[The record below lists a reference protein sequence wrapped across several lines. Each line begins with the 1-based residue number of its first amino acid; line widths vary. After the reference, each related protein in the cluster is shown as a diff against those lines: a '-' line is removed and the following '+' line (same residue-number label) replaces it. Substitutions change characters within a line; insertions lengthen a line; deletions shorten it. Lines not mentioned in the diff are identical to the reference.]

1 MKKRTS
7 LIFKA
12 RSLLIVLSVLLCACI
27 TVCSAIAEANV
38 SSIDFGYQIVPT
50 GVGNQNSYS
59 SGSSDYSS
67 SSGGYSSSSDYDR
80 SSGGYSSSSG
90 GYGSTYGGYS
100 SSSSDDG
107 FILGIFIFG
116 IFLIIF
122 LVYYVI
128 VDNKKSMERVKNYVP
143 PRPNPFVKPAVSPAE
158 EIRRTDPNFSE
169 EAFLAW
175 ANEVFITLNV
185 AWTKQDWKMIRP
197 FETEEL
203 FREHSMQLDEYIRN
217 GTVNYLERVAVK
229 DSFIDRFYCD
239 QNYEYIVVKMRTNM
253 IDYVKETET
262 GRIVAGNTTQ
272 LWEMVHTLTFTRT
285 AGAKTP
291 EHPETLHV
299 TNCPN
304 CGAPTEIT
312 SAGECPYCQSVIT
325 SETFHWVLCKLVGEN
340 LQ

>member
-1 MKKRTS
+1 MKKHTRKMLKVCS
-7 LIFKA
+7 CFVI
-12 RSLLIVLSVLLCACI
+12 LIVLTYSCLAVY
-27 TVCSAIAEANV
+27 SAFAMTEEQILGY
-38 SSIDFGYQIVPT
+38 GYQIVPT

-67 SSGGYSSSSDYDR
+67 SSGYGGSSDYGSSSGRYNSSYTGYGHTYSGSSSS
-80 SSGGYSSSSG
+80 
-90 GYGSTYGGYS
+90 
-100 SSSSDDG
+100 
-107 FILGIFIFG
+107 FG
-116 IFLIIF
+116 
-122 LVYYVI
+122 LVEGVI
-128 VDNKKSMERVKNYVP
+128 VIVFIIIVIVSIYSGVKKGQAQTGQTTYVP
-143 PRPNPFVKPAVSPAE
+143 PQPKPNPFIKPAVSPEA

-197 FETEEL
+197 FESEEL

-229 DSFIDRFYCD
+229 DSFIDRYYVD
-239 QNYEYIVVKMRTNM
+239 QNKEYIVVKMRTNM

-262 GRIVAGNTTQ
+262 GRILAGSTTQ
-272 LWEMVHTLTFTRT
+272 LWEMVHTLTFMRT
-285 AGAKTP
+285 AGVQTV

-312 SAGECPYCQSVIT
+312 SAGECPYCKSVIT
-325 SETFHWVLCKLVGEN
+325 SGTFNWVLCKFIGEN
-340 LQ
+340 L